1 MARMSRQV
9 AAPPDQAMRF
19 DGTLSQWNA
28 DRGLGQIR
36 PDQGGQEL
44 PVNISAFPRD
54 RRLCALGDPLSFEV
68 EPDRSGAKCAVRILR
83 RDLVSQPT
91 GSAARSHRS
100 PASRAAGS
108 SGFGKGLVLVIM
120 VAAMGWYGY
129 GHYNR
134 RVAQIQAGPQSSL
147 IAPVSAPVVAGFQC
161 DGRKYC
167 SQMTSCWEAKQFLKN
182 CPGVQ
187 MDGDHDGVPCE
198 SQWCTGPF
206 GN

>member
-1 MARMSRQV
+1 
-9 AAPPDQAMRF
+9 MRF

-28 DRGLGQIR
+28 DRGLGLIR

-44 PVNISAFPRD
+44 AVHISAFPRD
-54 RRLCALGDPLSFEV
+54 RRLCALGDKLSFEV

-83 RDLVSQPT
+83 RDVVAQAT
-91 GSAARSHRS
+91 GSVARSHRS
-100 PASRAAGS
+100 PVAEETSS
-108 SGFGKGLVLVIM
+108 SGFGKTLVVVIM
-120 VAAMGWYGY
+120 LAAIGWYGY
-129 GHYNR
+129 AQYNR
-134 RVAQIQAGPQSSL
+134 RVVQIQASTQSN
-147 IAPVSAPVVAGFQC
+147 VSAPMTAPVAAGFQC
-161 DGRKYC
+161 DGRRYC
-167 SQMTSCWEAKQFLKN
+167 SQMTSCREAKQFLKN